1 MERSKDYSNNQM
13 LGFSFLTISS
23 FSVICGGSCT
33 SGRGATFVVLPV
45 IIIMS
50 IICPA
55 TQTSLK
61 VTVDAR

>member
-1 MERSKDYSNNQM
+1 M

-33 SGRGATFVVLPV
+33 SGWGATLVVLPV